1 MVITTAQ
8 LHSTKFELRFCA
20 GSIPARGVS
29 EICDGE
35 DLWQWS
41 RLEIRLNAF
50 RRSTIPQKQFLIFI
64 IIIIIIIKHCRVL
77 LVNTCFYFD
86 SRWNLCF
93 TLTITASFHWE
104 IRQNLTIFCVTFSSE
119 RYLRRNF
126 LLKLQAVL
134 YQLQFYQRW
143 TSLVGYFKKFL
154 TKSVGKSFLDGYIY
168 LLLSLKLFSRKKSVL
183 L

>member
-1 MVITTAQ
+1 M
-8 LHSTKFELRFCA
+8 
-20 GSIPARGVS
+20 
-29 EICDGE
+29 
-35 DLWQWS
+35 
-41 RLEIRLNAF
+41 
-50 RRSTIPQKQFLIFI
+50 
-64 IIIIIIIKHCRVL
+64 
-77 LVNTCFYFD
+77 NTCFYFD
-86 SRWNLCF
+86 SRWNVCF

-154 TKSVGKSFLDGYIY
+154 TKSVGKIIFRWIHLFIAFTQAVFTEKVCFIVSYSFTRLNQTNEIY
-168 LLLSLKLFSRKKSVL
+168 FAASWWALVIKARCNVVRLYCSLILRFSQRFTLSNGAIIGKDRLQVD
-183 L
+183 